1 MNTDK
6 LREMASCLQQCADE
20 LDLELRSQGDR
31 ISILANE
38 SEKVKTGLNKIR
50 IGLNEIFE

>member
-6 LREMASCLQQCADE
+6 LREIASCLQQFANE
-20 LDLELRSQGDR
+20 LDLALQSQEDR
-31 ISILANE
+31 ISILENE
-38 SEKVKTGLNKIR
+38 NEKVKTGLNKIR

>member
-6 LREMASCLQQCADE
+6 LREMASCLQQFADE
-20 LDLELRSQGDR
+20 LDLALKSQEDK

-38 SEKVKTGLNKIR
+38 NDKVKTGLNKIR

>member
-6 LREMASCLQQCADE
+6 LREMASYLQQFADE

-31 ISILANE
+31 ISILTNE
-38 SEKVKTGLNKIR
+38 NEKVKTGLNKIR

>member
-6 LREMASCLQQCADE
+6 LREMASCLQKFADE
-20 LDLELRSQGDR
+20 LDLALKSQEDR

-38 SEKVKTGLNKIR
+38 NDKVKTGLNKIR

>member
-6 LREMASCLQQCADE
+6 LREMASCLQQFADE
-20 LDLELRSQGDR
+20 LDLAIQNQEDR

-38 SEKVKTGLNKIR
+38 NDKLKTGLNKIR

>member
-6 LREMASCLQQCADE
+6 LREMANCLQQFADE

-31 ISILANE
+31 MSVLANE
-38 SEKVKTGLNKIR
+38 NEKVKNGLNKIR
-50 IGLNEIFE
+50 TGLNEIFE

>member
-6 LREMASCLQQCADE
+6 LREMASCLQKFADE
-20 LDLELRSQGDR
+20 LDLTLKSQEDR

-38 SEKVKTGLNKIR
+38 NDKVKTGLNKIR

>member
-6 LREMASCLQQCADE
+6 LREMASCLQQFANE
-20 LDLELRSQGDR
+20 LDLTLKSQEDR

-38 SEKVKTGLNKIR
+38 NDKVKTGLNKIR